1 MELQLLGPGF
11 AASDHQRAHGP
22 AVPRRS
28 TNKEQDCHHSGNS
41 HLVVAPVCSRKS
53 DPTDASR
60 CRAAA
65 RFLTRPQAGQGFA
78 PMPTFYRRP
87 SKSYRTKPQ
96 RRSRAV
102 PGTNR
107 VKARSAHGIAN
118 QATTMMIR
126 ARAATTMID
135 HSVTQIANGTRFR
148 CMFGQIKRGGGVL
161 YHTEN
166 LGRKQAGPSSA
177 VSIVLK
183 RGLASRYEWSSP
195 TVTIAFYA
203 NAGQIVAEHLSKAA
217 AGEEMTP
224 KPPAPPSAPQQP
236 PAPPQPVA
244 HVQHLPPA
252 PQLDLPAKPPD
263 RDEIGKEFPI

>member
-1 MELQLLGPGF
+1 MELQLLGFGF

-41 HLVVAPVCSRKS
+41 HLVVAPLCSRKS
-53 DPTDASR
+53 DPTNASR

-87 SKSYRTKPQ
+87 SKSYRTTPQ

-118 QATTMMIR
+118 QATTVMIR
-126 ARAATTMID
+126 ARAATTMIA
-135 HSVTQIANGTRFR
+135 HSVTQICEWHALSLHVRSDQTRGRFSIPHRKPREEASRAFERCIHSVEARLGVAIRVVIADRDDCILRERRPNRRGAFEQGSGRRGNDAQAAGTSASTAAATGATAAGCTCATFA
-148 CMFGQIKRGGGVL
+148 
-161 YHTEN
+161 
-166 LGRKQAGPSSA
+166 AGP
-177 VSIVLK
+177 
-183 RGLASRYEWSSP
+183 
-195 TVTIAFYA
+195 
-203 NAGQIVAEHLSKAA
+203 AA
-217 AGEEMTP
+217 RFA
-224 KPPAPPSAPQQP
+224 
-236 PAPPQPVA
+236 
-244 HVQHLPPA
+244 
-252 PQLDLPAKPPD
+252 
-263 RDEIGKEFPI
+263 